1 MTKEAKESKEQA
13 LAWET
18 ALNRILQTMHGDDT
32 ARYLAYFKARIE
44 IEDTYSRGLEKLASL
59 TVNTRGSK
67 STGNTANARDGPQGA
82 GGHGNN
88 GGQGNNSGSFAEPDE
103 IPTTLQKAY
112 EALVDTTLQA
122 CRRRQPFIRLLKNLA
137 GALATLKVRD
147 NNNDNSLIHQYRWF
161 IKKKGR
167 DETR

>member
-44 IEDTYSRGLEKLASL
+44 IEDAYSRGLEKLASL
-59 TVNTRGSK
+59 SVNARGSK
-67 STGNTANARDGPQGA
+67 GTGNTTNARDGPQGA
-82 GGHGNN
+82 ANN
-88 GGQGNNSGSFAEPDE
+88 GGQGNNNGSFAEPDE
-103 IPTTLQKAY
+103 IPTTLHKAY
-112 EALVDTTLQA
+112 EALMDTTLQA

-137 GALATLKVRD
+137 GALASLKVQ
-147 NNNDNSLIHQYRWF
+147 NNTTAYSSKVGGL
-161 IKKKGR
+161 
-167 DETR
+167 